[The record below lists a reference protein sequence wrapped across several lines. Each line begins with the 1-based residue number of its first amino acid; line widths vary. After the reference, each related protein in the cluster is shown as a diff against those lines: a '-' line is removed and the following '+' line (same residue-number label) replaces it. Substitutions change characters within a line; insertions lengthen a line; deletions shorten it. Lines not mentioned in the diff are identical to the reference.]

1 MNRVDISSLGD
12 DELLER
18 VEALARQS
26 RGTDADLVEHLA
38 ELDRRGL
45 CPRRDFGSLFEYC
58 VNRLDMSEGAAYRRI
73 RAARAF
79 RAFPPFL
86 NMLRDGRLSLEAL
99 ALLHPYARDPDI
111 ARLALRAAGMRT
123 RRLEIM
129 LAERRPEAPRRDD
142 IRFAAAPAA
151 LPSSAAP
158 PLDASA
164 PVETPAPP
172 AAVSPSA
179 VAATTRAVRV
189 SFTADEDFY
198 RMLERARALLRHKYP
213 DGWLEGVFGD
223 ALKALIARRDP
234 VFRWRAGNP
243 RRGSPPVREP

>member
-1 MNRVDISSLGD
+1 VNRADISSLDD

-18 VEALARQS
+18 VEALARRS
-26 RGTDADLVEHLA
+26 RGADADMVEHLA

-45 CPRRDFGSLFEYC
+45 CPKREYGSLFEYC
-58 VNRLDMSEGAAYRRI
+58 VNRLNMSEGAAYRRI

-111 ARLALRAAGMRT
+111 AQLALRAAGMRT

-129 LAERRPEAPRRDD
+129 LAERRPRAPRRDD

-151 LPSSAAP
+151 SRSPVAP
-158 PLDASA
+158 LFGDPA
-164 PVETPAPP
+164 PVEAPVP
-172 AAVSPSA
+172 SAAVSPVA
-179 VAATTRAVRV
+179 VPARAVRV
-189 SFTADEDFY
+189 AFTADEEFY

-213 DGWLEGVFGD
+213 DGRLEGVLGD

-234 VFRWRAGNP
+234 IFRWRAGGAP
-243 RRGSPPVREP
+243 RAHPPVQEP